1 MPNPYITFIHPD
13 MNQEINDPNEALHDI
28 TSDNTNLFEQDIFE
42 IKVNWLPEIDKV
54 SNFGNNLVNH
64 IKVTNN
70 SATNV
75 ELRFYNI

>member
-1 MPNPYITFIHPD
+1 
-13 MNQEINDPNEALHDI
+13 MNQEINDPNKALHDI
-28 TSDNTNLFEQDIFE
+28 TADITNLFEQDIFE